1 MFLEKSTYNWLG
13 TCTWSGPI
21 PMYKTIHTS
30 NFINS
35 MVDYFGN
42 HHSSNGAGHAGY
54 SPKIEFNVLVVVL
67 FWSALQIKKNK
78 KKLELCNTTLPTPL
92 CVCCKIQ
99 LWLPQNA
106 AKI

>member
-1 MFLEKSTYNWLG
+1 
-13 TCTWSGPI
+13 
-21 PMYKTIHTS
+21 
-30 NFINS
+30 

-78 KKLELCNTTLPTPL
+78 KKLELCNTTTTYTTV
-92 CVCCKIQ
+92 CV
-99 LWLPQNA
+99 L
-106 AKI
+106 